1 MNPQKN
7 IEKTGKVSDEKL
19 KKQFGNKTPF
29 VVPDGYFDTLPENLM
44 EATKKAEDS
53 GRYFSIKHQ
62 SIYGIAAAAAIL
74 IFCTIFFS
82 LYFNSVEEEN
92 SITNFD
98 VEEIYL
104 YNINQLSDL
113 DETYLLSII
122 EDLDASLYSNEV
134 AGDSISNEVII
145 EYLLAENHIEYLTL
159 TDY

>member
-7 IEKTGKVSDEKL
+7 IEKAGKVSDEKL
-19 KKQFGNKTPF
+19 KEQFGNKIPF
-29 VVPDGYFDTLPENLM
+29 VVPDGYFDTLPERLM
-44 EATKKAEDS
+44 EATKKVEDS
-53 GRYFSIKHQ
+53 GRYFSIKRQ

-104 YNINQLSDL
+104 YNINQPSDL
-113 DETYLLSII
+113 DEAYLMSLVDEADTNGYTSEILNLELSDETIM
-122 EDLDASLYSNEV
+122 
-134 AGDSISNEVII
+134 
-145 EYLLAENHIEYLTL
+145 EYLLAENHIEYLVINN
-159 TDY
+159 Y

>member
-7 IEKTGKVSDEKL
+7 IEKAGKVSDEKL
-19 KKQFGNKTPF
+19 KEQFGNEIPF
-29 VVPDGYFDTLPENLM
+29 VVPDGYFDTLPEILM
-44 EATKKAEDS
+44 EATKKAKDS
-53 GRYFSIKHQ
+53 GKYFSIKRQ

-92 SITNFD
+92 SITSFD
-98 VEEIYL
+98 MEEVYL
-104 YNINQLSDL
+104 YNINQLSDVE
-113 DETYLLSII
+113 ETYLLSIV
-122 EDLDASLYSNEV
+122 EDLDASQYSIEV
-134 AGDSISNEVII
+134 AGDSISNDLII